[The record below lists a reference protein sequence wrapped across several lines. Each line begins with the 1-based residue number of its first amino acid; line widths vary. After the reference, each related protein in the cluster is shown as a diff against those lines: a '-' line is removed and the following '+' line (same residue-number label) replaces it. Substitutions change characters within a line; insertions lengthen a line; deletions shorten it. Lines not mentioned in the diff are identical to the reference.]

1 MTPEQV
7 KAAAD
12 RAERLQRDKTG
23 RPGRPSRYTAETAEM
38 ICEKIADG
46 LSLRTI
52 CDDQTMPHRVT
63 VLRWLDAHPD
73 FAAKY
78 ARAREFQADAMDEKI
93 LSVADSCTPETA
105 QADRVKIAAYQWRAA
120 KLAPKKYGEKVLQEV
135 TGAEG
140 GPVVHRIE
148 RVIVRPPNSD
158 R

>member
-12 RAERLQRDKTG
+12 RAERMQRDKTG
-23 RPGRPSRYTAETAEM
+23 KPGRPSRYTVETAET

-52 CDDQTMPHRVT
+52 CDDATMPDRTT

-93 LSVADSCTPETA
+93 LSVADECTPETA
-105 QADRVKIAAYQWRAA
+105 QADRVKIAAYQWRAS
-120 KLAPKKYGEKVLQEV
+120 KLAPKKYGDKIITEHAGSIEV
-135 TGAEG
+135 TTKEQRDAA
-140 GPVVHRIE
+140 VAAATRA
-148 RVIVRPPNSD
+148 D